1 MDGPNRTDVVKTI
14 GSVLEHY
21 GIKGMRWGV
30 RRDNPSGSSV
40 PASDDAKKTAEYKA
54 RVKAG
59 GTKALTTKELQD
71 LVNRMNL
78 EQQYNRSRPRTVGEQ
93 TRRFVTDTLL
103 NIGKQEAAKY
113 ASREIA
119 KALAARS

>member
-1 MDGPNRTDVVKTI
+1 MDRSQRTDVVKTI

-30 RRDNPSGSSV
+30 RRDNPSGSST
-40 PASDDAKKTAEYKA
+40 PSSDDAKKTAEYKA

-59 GTKALTTKELQD
+59 GTKSLSTRELQD

-93 TRRFVTDTLL
+93 TRKFVTETLL